1 MRPLPLMADRLRLS
15 ELPFDPRD
23 LGFETVE
30 FDHILD
36 EQPPAGRADPA
47 DLIEPPDPESIPTT
61 ATTDVWVCDQHELI
75 CGNALVEERTYQTL
89 MADDQAEIVFTD
101 PPYNVKNA
109 GHVTG
114 RAGVREFAM
123 AAGDLCSAQFILFL
137 AAFCACTLKFV
148 SGGAVLY
155 ICMDWRPFWELQSAA
170 DPVFGP
176 LKNLIVWVKSNAGMG
191 TFYRSQHELIL
202 VYAAPGGNR
211 STISGWAAKA

>member
-89 MADDQAEIVFTD
+89 MADDQAEIVTERKQAIVEELESEGLSLDLLVEELGKDLD
-101 PPYNVKNA
+101 PFDLICHIAFDKKPLTRRERAENVKKREDRHRNLC
-109 GHVTG
+109 GQSG
-114 RAGVREFAM
+114 R
-123 AAGDLCSAQFILFL
+123 S
-137 AAFCACTLKFV
+137 
-148 SGGAVLY
+148 
-155 ICMDWRPFWELQSAA
+155 W
-170 DPVFGP
+170 
-176 LKNLIVWVKSNAGMG
+176 
-191 TFYRSQHELIL
+191 
-202 VYAAPGGNR
+202 
-211 STISGWAAKA
+211 